1 MMLAI
6 ASAYSGEKRYTIH
19 PQKTNIVCK
28 RCTSKSSEDKNRQW
42 KMGSN
47 IIESASETTHLGLIR
62 SEEKENARNIE
73 DRISLARRTWYSLM
87 KSGFHGSNGFGP
99 KVSYKIYQS
108 YILPRLLY
116 SLEVLN
122 LNKTET
128 KTLNDFHVDLLR
140 RIQSLLSRTA
150 LPAVHLLLGALP
162 LEAELHKKHLSLL
175 YSIINSNNQT
185 FHQLIKRSIVFCED
199 QPGSFFSRVRVIL
212 GKYGLPPMEHLM
224 QELPSKLQWKRQ
236 VKAALAD
243 YWTRTLVNEGRTRST
258 LQQCCLEKLEIGK
271 IHRVWNSV
279 RPNLQDVRRAHIK
292 ARVLTG
298 TYILQS
304 TKAKFNNQ
312 QVDPKC
318 PLCRLES
325 EDLSHFLLRC
335 PALSTVRE
343 LHIKSLRDLVIE
355 KVGHPL
361 WLDKF
366 CSETV
371 LLSLIIDCEVLVE
384 RDMLPRCEQT
394 LNAIQISAR
403 TLCYSLHLKR
413 LNLHKHLL

>member
-1 MMLAI
+1 MLIQGKKDIPSTPRRPTLCVNVALQR
-6 ASAYSGEKRYTIH
+6 ARKTKTDSGRWD
-19 PQKTNIVCK
+19 Q
-28 RCTSKSSEDKNRQW
+28 
-42 KMGSN
+42 
-47 IIESASETTHLGLIR
+47 ASETTHLGLIR

-73 DRISLARRTWYSLM
+73 DRIPLARRTGYSLM
-87 KSGFHGSNGFGP
+87 KSGFHGSNGVGP

-116 SLEVLN
+116 SMEVLN

-128 KTLNDFHVDLLR
+128 KTLDDFHVDLLR
-140 RIQSLLSRTA
+140 RIQSLPSRTA

-162 LEAELHKKHLSLL
+162 LEAEHHKKHLSLV

-185 FHQLIKRSIVFCED
+185 FHQLIKMSIVFCED
-199 QPGSFFSRVRVIL
+199 QPGSFFSRVIVIL
-212 GKYGLPPMEHLM
+212 EKYGLPPMEHLM

-243 YWTRTLVNEGRTRST
+243 YWTWPLVNEGRIRST
-258 LQQCCLEKLEIGK
+258 LQQSCLQKLEIGK
-271 IHRVWNSV
+271 VHRVWNSI
-279 RPNLQDVRRAHIK
+279 RPNLQDVRRARIK
-292 ARVLTG
+292 ARILTR

-318 PLCRLES
+318 SLCHLES

-335 PALSTVRE
+335 TALSTVRE

-384 RDMLPRCEQT
+384 RGMLPRCEQT
-394 LNAIQISAR
+394 LNAIEISAR

-413 LNLHKHLL
+413 LNLHKQLL